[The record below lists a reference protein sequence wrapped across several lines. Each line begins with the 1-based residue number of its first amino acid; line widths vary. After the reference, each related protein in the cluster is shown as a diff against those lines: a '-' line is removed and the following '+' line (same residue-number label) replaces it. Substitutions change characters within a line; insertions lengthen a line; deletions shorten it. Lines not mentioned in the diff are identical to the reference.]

1 MIYRIIYYT
10 YFISVGLSNS
20 FLPTYTISDSLP
32 ENMPII
38 KSFLWGDNGVLRNT
52 VLDPNNRLKELEIR
66 QNMLQLHQKIAL
78 FTLGCM
84 TYQYQLGNSMS
95 GNSYSNYSEVERKK
109 HMYLG
114 YLTFGSYMTAASFS
128 ILSPPGMKYTKKNK
142 LSNMKIHRYLAVVH
156 FTGMMIQPY
165 LGYQASIAGREFR
178 SADRKILLNYHQT
191 IGSIT
196 TISYILSFLTTI
208 F

>member
-1 MIYRIIYYT
+1 MIYRIIYCI
-10 YFISVGLSNS
+10 YFINIGFSNS
-20 FLPTYTISDSLP
+20 SLPTYTISDSLP

-38 KSFLWGDNGVLRNT
+38 KSFLWGDHGALRNT
-52 VLDPNNRLKELEIR
+52 IFDPHNRLKELEIR
-66 QNMLQLHQKIAL
+66 RNMLQLHQKIAL

-109 HMYLG
+109 HMSLG
-114 YLTFGSYMTAASFS
+114 YLTFGSYMTAASLS

-142 LSNMKIHRYLAVVH
+142 LSNMKIHRYLAVIH

-165 LGYQASIAGREFR
+165 LGYQSSVAGLEGR
-178 SADRKILLNYHQT
+178 SSDRKILLDYHHT

-196 TISYILSFLTTI
+196 TISYFLSFLTTI